1 MAQAVSDGPRTDAV
15 SDARAAHLAELE
27 AALARAVSNEA
38 RLEAENAQ
46 WKLDCE
52 AIQSGNLMRMSAAAM
67 AQRKALAA
75 KTKARREERLKTET
89 IPDQKTTEAFEREI
103 KSLKTRTPY

>member
-1 MAQAVSDGPRTDAV
+1 
-15 SDARAAHLAELE
+15 
-27 AALARAVSNEA
+27 
-38 RLEAENAQ
+38 
-46 WKLDCE
+46 
-52 AIQSGNLMRMSAAAM
+52 MRMSAAAM